1 MPFKSGQGI
10 DGDNNGPSGVVT
22 ATKVGAA
29 AQMDVQLEEEP
40 KKAEDNSA
48 PEKVSDL
55 LPLEQQHRA
64 NTNMPNKRTTF
75 YAEK

>member
-1 MPFKSGQGI
+1 MIGQIPLRRRKTAPKHKFMPFKSGQGI

-55 LPLEQQHRA
+55 LPLE
-64 NTNMPNKRTTF
+64 
-75 YAEK
+75 